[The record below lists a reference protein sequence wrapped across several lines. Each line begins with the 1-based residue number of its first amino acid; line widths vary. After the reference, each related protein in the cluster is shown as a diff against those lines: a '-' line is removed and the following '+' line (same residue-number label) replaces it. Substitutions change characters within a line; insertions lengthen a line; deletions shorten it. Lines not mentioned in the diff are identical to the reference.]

1 MSHTRFH
8 RVGRLHKGYH
18 CRQVD
23 HFLNHVEVS
32 LSGVFPAPTAEDIRQ
47 AGFEL
52 VHHGYVVTEVDQ
64 HLDGLEERV
73 LALQAANAGRRGRV
87 DTASEAEYLREQL
100 AGPYMRRFPRAS
112 ALRRGYD
119 RDDVDDFLD
128 RVMAALGGQGEL
140 SVEDVRR
147 APFRPKRGG
156 YREDAVDDAMDRVVE
171 HLLLVR
177 RQAGAAPPLPQPPLP
192 QRAVQ
197 RPRPEADPAS

>member
-32 LSGVFPAPTAEDIRQ
+32 LNGVFPPPTADEIRQ
-47 AGFEL
+47 VGFEL
-52 VHHGYVVTEVDQ
+52 VHHGYDVTQVDE

-73 LALQAANAGRRGRV
+73 LALQAAAAGRRGRV
-87 DTASEAEYLREQL
+87 DTASEAAYLRDQL
-100 AGPYMRRFPRAS
+100 AGPYMRRFPRAGP
-112 ALRRGYD
+112 LRRGYE
-119 RDDVDDFLD
+119 RDDVDDFVD
-128 RVMAALGGQGEL
+128 RVLAALDGQGEV
-140 SVEDVRR
+140 SVEQVRR

-171 HLLLVR
+171 HLMEVR
-177 RQAGAAPPLPQPPLP
+177 RQAGRRPEPPLP
-192 QRAVQ
+192 QRAYRQ
-197 RPRPEADPAS
+197 PRPEADPAG